1 MLVALSDAYF
11 LEVSAKVALKVATKD
26 YFRDKQAVKI
36 KLFRLFFRRKKE
48 ELDQKNRSFSDK
60 FGMLKTGSDTEF
72 LKVSAHTESSHQ
84 QFL

>member
-1 MLVALSDAYF
+1 MALSDAYF

-48 ELDQKNRSFSDK
+48 EWD
-60 FGMLKTGSDTEF
+60 
-72 LKVSAHTESSHQ
+72 
-84 QFL
+84 